1 MAGAAADRPEGVGG
15 GGGGEWPFAG
25 DAYAE
30 YPSALLFA
38 ELGGWPGGLG
48 AGAGDLPA
56 LDLPV
61 VSASA
66 VLAPVALTSEATPSR
81 SRSADAGGASSS
93 SSGEGAGAAL
103 EDADTGKLAAADE
116 AAAMKPTATVVK
128 KGQKRA
134 RQQRFAFMTK
144 SEIDHLEDGY
154 RWRKYGQKAVKNSPY
169 PRSYYRCTNSKC
181 TVKKRVER
189 SSDDPSVVITTY
201 EGQHC
206 HHTTSFQRGAGA
218 TAMHFH
224 GGATIALAEQMSF
237 VSAQQLYNLPPLRT
251 QMNPTSSESVV
262 SSTQA
267 SFGQQLNGS
276 NGELPR
282 SANYSP
288 TASMVQSP
296 SSSLVP
302 PAVSFDMGLL
312 GDIVPPRLR
321 NG

>member
-1 MAGAAADRPEGVGG
+1 MAGAAGDRPEGVGG

-25 DAYAE
+25 DAFAE

-38 ELGGWPGGLG
+38 ELGGWPGRLG
-48 AGAGDLPA
+48 AGAGDLTP
-56 LDLPV
+56 LDLSV
-61 VSASA
+61 TSASG
-66 VLAPVALTSEATPSR
+66 VLAATVAPTSGGTPSR
-81 SRSADAGGASSS
+81 SRSVDAGGASSS
-93 SSGEGAGAAL
+93 SSGDGAG
-103 EDADTGKLAAADE
+103 ADTGKLAAADD
-116 AAAMKPTATVVK
+116 AAASMKPTATAVK

-224 GGATIALAEQMSF
+224 SGATIALAEQMSF
-237 VSAQQLYNLPPLRT
+237 ASAQHLYNLPPLRR
-251 QMNPTSSESVV
+251 QMNSTSPESVV

-267 SFGQQLNGS
+267 SFGQQLNGT

-282 SANYSP
+282 STNYSP
-288 TASMVQSP
+288 TVSMVQSP
-296 SSSLVP
+296 SSSLVS

-312 GDIVPPRLR
+312 GDIVPPGVR

>member
-1 MAGAAADRPEGVGG
+1 MAGVAGDRPEGVG

-25 DAYAE
+25 DAFADYS
-30 YPSALLFA
+30 SAVFA

-61 VSASA
+61 ASASA
-66 VLAPVALTSEATPSR
+66 VLAAPVALTPEGTPSR
-81 SRSADAGGASSS
+81 SRTADAGAASSS
-93 SSGEGAGAAL
+93 SSGDGAGA
-103 EDADTGKLAAADE
+103 DNGKLAAADD
-116 AAAMKPTATVVK
+116 AAASMKPTATAVK
-128 KGQKRA
+128 KGKKRA

-224 GGATIALAEQMSF
+224 GAATVALAEQMSF
-237 VSAQQLYNLPPLRT
+237 VSAQQLYNLPPLRR
-251 QMNPTSSESVV
+251 QINPTSSESVV

-276 NGELPR
+276 NGEPPR
-282 SANYSP
+282 STSYSP
-288 TASMVQSP
+288 TVSMVQSS

-312 GDIVPPRLR
+312 GDIVPPGVR